1 MMGTPRLPQRRCP
14 AIDTR
19 CVFLGAGS
27 TMYIR
32 YRYLA
37 PIDEWL
43 QNCYLRVT
51 IELILKPG
59 RPLTY
64 SGIPAILQKPAQPQ
78 QVQGV
83 IFSTLSLKK
92 PLLIIP
98 ELVYNKPL
106 GNRRPWR
113 AAVLHR
119 KSRPYLRKFR
129 LRKMVL

>member
-1 MMGTPRLPQRRCP
+1 L
-14 AIDTR
+14 
-19 CVFLGAGS
+19 FLGVGDS
-27 TMYIR
+27 LYIR

-37 PIDEWL
+37 PLDGWP

-64 SGIPAILQKPAQPQ
+64 SGIAAILQKPAQPQ
-78 QVQGV
+78 QMQGV

-92 PLLIIP
+92 PLLIIS

-106 GNRRPWR
+106 GNRRPGR
-113 AAVLHR
+113 AAVLHM
-119 KSRPYLRKFR
+119 KSRPYLRKIH

>member
-1 MMGTPRLPQRRCP
+1 
-14 AIDTR
+14 
-19 CVFLGAGS
+19 
-27 TMYIR
+27 MYIR

-83 IFSTLSLKK
+83 ITSTLSLKN
-92 PLLIIP
+92 L
-98 ELVYNKPL
+98 Y
-106 GNRRPWR
+106 
-113 AAVLHR
+113 
-119 KSRPYLRKFR
+119 
-129 LRKMVL
+129 